1 MDFPELETNRL
12 ILREI
17 NEDDAEDLFKNFSD
31 DRVMQHYGS
40 EKMIEIEETV
50 GLIHSFKMNYSENK
64 GFRWGIQIKGHSRL
78 IGTVG
83 FHAWSSKNRRAEIG
97 YEVHPDYWGKG
108 YAQESICK
116 ALEFGFNDMNLMRI
130 GAIVFLENLQS
141 NSLLMKL
148 GFQKEG
154 VLKNY
159 IIQNGQSYDTN
170 VYSKV
175 KC

>member
-17 NEDDAEDLFKNFSD
+17 YEDDAKDLFENFSD

-40 EKMIEIEETV
+40 EKMTEIEETV
-50 GLIHSFKMNYSENK
+50 GLIHSFKMIYIENK
-64 GFRWGIQIKGHSRL
+64 GFRWGIQIKGQSRL

-97 YEVHPDYWGKG
+97 YEINPEYWGKG
-108 YAQESICK
+108 YAQESISK
-116 ALEFGFNDMNLMRI
+116 ALEFGFNDMNLIRI
-130 GAIVFLENLQS
+130 GAVVFQENRQS

-148 GFQKEG
+148 GFHKEG
-154 VLKNY
+154 ILKNY
-159 IIQNGQSYDTN
+159 IIQNGQSYDTI

-175 KC
+175 K

>member
-1 MDFPELETNRL
+1 MEFPELETNRL

-17 NEDDAEDLFKNFSD
+17 KEDDAEDLFKNFSD

-40 EKMIEIEETV
+40 EKMTQIEETV
-50 GLIHSFKMNYSENK
+50 GLIHSFKMNYIENK
-64 GFRWGIQIKGHSRL
+64 GFRWGIQIKGQNRL

-97 YEVHPDYWGKG
+97 YELHPDYWGKG
-108 YAQESICK
+108 YAQESISR
-116 ALEFGFNDMNLMRI
+116 ALEFGLNEMDLMRI
-130 GAIVFLENLQS
+130 GAVVFLENGQS
-141 NSLLMKL
+141 NELLVKL

-159 IIQNGQSYDTN
+159 IIQNGVSYDTN
-170 VYSKV
+170 IYSKV
-175 KC
+175 KG